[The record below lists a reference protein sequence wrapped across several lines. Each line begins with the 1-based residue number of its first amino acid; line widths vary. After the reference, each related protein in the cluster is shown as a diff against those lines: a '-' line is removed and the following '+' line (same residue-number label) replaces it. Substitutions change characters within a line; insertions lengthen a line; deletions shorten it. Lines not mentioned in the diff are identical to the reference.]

1 MAKPENPDRRAFL
14 KQSTVASG
22 VALLGFYIPLTSRAA
37 QSDSAANRFAPNAYI
52 RVYSDNSVTI
62 VVGASE
68 MGQGVLTSV
77 PQIVAEEMDAD
88 WRMVS
93 FEQSPVHP
101 DYNRPGSPVM
111 LTGGSRTIRA
121 SYETLR
127 RAGATARAMLVAAA
141 AQQWNVDAGTCE
153 ARNSVVYGPDGQTA
167 PYGQLAVHAAS
178 APVPSE
184 VALKNAKDFQLIG
197 RSVKRL
203 DTQAKVKATATFGI
217 DVKVP
222 GMLVAQIERAPA
234 MGATVQSIDDSAALA
249 VPGVIAVVP
258 VSSGVVVVAKDYWS
272 AKKGRDKLLVTW
284 ETNDTLLGRSSS
296 ELESAMED
304 AAKYDGLVAR
314 SEVDPARASA
324 AVKTVTASYHLPYLA
339 HACMEPMNCTAWVQ
353 SNRVDIWTGTQA
365 QTFAQRNAA
374 ALTGVPTE
382 QVFVHTQ
389 FLGGGFGRRS
399 VQDSVVAAV
408 ETSKAVRAP
417 VKLVYSR
424 EDDMRSGYYRP
435 ISYTQLEAG
444 IDANGEVSALNAKVV
459 VPSLA
464 EFSGAKSL
472 FREDG
477 IDRVAVEGLGD
488 MPYDIGNLQVRWV
501 NYGHGIPIWFW
512 RSVGATH
519 NSFVTETFI
528 DELAHAA
535 NRDPL
540 EFRLAMLGKHPRHT
554 AVLKLAAEKAGW
566 GSPLP
571 AGRARGIAVVHCFG
585 GWSAEVAEV
594 SIDNGK
600 PRVHRVVCALDCG
613 RAINPEGVVRQM
625 ESSIIYALTAAFYG
639 KITFKDGAVEQGNFD
654 DYQILRMNEAP
665 VIDVHVVESE
675 EAPGGAGE
683 PGTPTLAPAVANAL
697 FTLTGK
703 RIRSLP
709 LSDYDFG

>member
-1 MAKPENPDRRAFL
+1 M
-14 KQSTVASG
+14 
-22 VALLGFYIPLTSRAA
+22 
-37 QSDSAANRFAPNAYI
+37 
-52 RVYSDNSVTI
+52 
-62 VVGASE
+62 
-68 MGQGVLTSV
+68 
-77 PQIVAEEMDAD
+77 
-88 WRMVS
+88 
-93 FEQSPVHP
+93 
-101 DYNRPGSPVM
+101 
-111 LTGGSRTIRA
+111 
-121 SYETLR
+121 
-127 RAGATARAMLVAAA
+127 
-141 AQQWNVDAGTCE
+141 
-153 ARNSVVYGPDGQTA
+153 
-167 PYGQLAVHAAS
+167 
-178 APVPSE
+178 
-184 VALKNAKDFQLIG
+184 
-197 RSVKRL
+197 
-203 DTQAKVKATATFGI
+203 
-217 DVKVP
+217 
-222 GMLVAQIERAPA
+222 
-234 MGATVQSIDDSAALA
+234 
-249 VPGVIAVVP
+249 
-258 VSSGVVVVAKDYWS
+258 
-272 AKKGRDKLLVTW
+272 
-284 ETNDTLLGRSSS
+284 
-296 ELESAMED
+296 
-304 AAKYDGLVAR
+304 
-314 SEVDPARASA
+314 
-324 AVKTVTASYHLPYLA
+324 
-339 HACMEPMNCTAWVQ
+339 
-353 SNRVDIWTGTQA
+353 
-365 QTFAQRNAA
+365 
-374 ALTGVPTE
+374 
-382 QVFVHTQ
+382 
-389 FLGGGFGRRS
+389 
-399 VQDSVVAAV
+399 AAV